1 MRICENG
8 IYRDMT
14 PEEITKIEAA
24 AALYAVEEKRRPL
37 SLEEVQTM
45 LIRQQVNTLAVDDAT
60 ALRMAAFYPEWKSG
74 TAYTTANGC
83 PVGYKV
89 VRSGKLYKLRQEHTS
104 QDSWAPG
111 MTGTESLWERIDE
124 THDGTKYDPIPYS
137 GSMALENGKYY
148 TQDGVTYLCNRD
160 TGSPVYHPLSAL
172 IGLYVE
178 AVSE

>member
-1 MRICENG
+1 MCRN
-8 IYRDMT
+8 
-14 PEEITKIEAA
+14 
-24 AALYAVEEKRRPL
+24 
-37 SLEEVQTM
+37 
-45 LIRQQVNTLAVDDAT
+45 
-60 ALRMAAFYPEWKSG
+60 
-74 TAYTTANGC
+74 
-83 PVGYKV
+83 
-89 VRSGKLYKLRQEHTS
+89 TS

-148 TQDGVTYLCNRD
+148 TQDGVTYLCNRN

-172 IGLYVE
+172 MGLYVE